1 MEWIFDS
8 LRIVHVAAGF
18 AALVVAPVA
27 MLTVKGGLAHRR
39 WGRIYYRAMA
49 VIATT
54 AVVLGLAGGN
64 MFLTMIAVFS
74 FYGAFSGFRVL
85 VRKRPEQRPDM
96 VAWAMAV
103 VTLSVSLGLVILGL
117 VPPTPRWHALATVSV
132 MLGAIGIVLAGRDIL
147 SFVRPPT
154 ERMAWWYSH
163 MSGMLSSYIA
173 VVTAFSVVNFT
184 FLPLTA
190 RWLWPG
196 WIGGPLIALWI
207 GYYRRRFRSTP
218 PPARAS
224 HPSEPPMRRPQHG
237 DAPATAR

>member
-8 LRIVHVAAGF
+8 LRIVHIAAGF
-18 AALVVAPVA
+18 AALVVAPIA
-27 MLTVKGGLAHRR
+27 MVTAKGGAAHRR
-39 WGRIYYRAMA
+39 AGKLYYRAMA
-49 VIATT
+49 VIAIT
-54 AVVLGLAGGN
+54 AVVLGLARGN

-74 FYGAFSGFRVL
+74 FYGAFSGYRVL
-85 VRKRPEQRPDM
+85 ARKRPDQRPDAI
-96 VAWAMAV
+96 AWAMALL
-103 VTLSVSLGLVILGL
+103 TLGVSVGLVLLGLL
-117 VPPTPRWHALATVSV
+117 PPTPRWQSLAVVSL
-132 MLGAIGIVLAGRDIL
+132 MLGAIGIVLSGRDVL
-147 SFVRPPT
+147 AFVRPPA

-207 GYYRRRFRSTP
+207 GYHRRRFRDG
-218 PPARAS
+218 ARND
-224 HPSEPPMRRPQHG
+224 RPL
-237 DAPATAR
+237 DACAPTGTAATR